1 MAKAKNNDL
10 KLSDLKKERKS
21 LDKLETYNL
30 SNGTDLHFNPVF
42 DGNKIQLLLEEFQE
56 KALYMNE
63 KGIEMD
69 DKMTIQY
76 VQFLCI
82 KYFTHLKKDIPD
94 EYTFEQQLEVMEI
107 LMFKGYYEEILNDVL
122 PVKEIQRV
130 FDKMTTFVATGQY
143 LDKIQGEVQTK
154 IQDLDLKHKDEIMN
168 AFGKFNTIE
177 NNKIDIDDT
186 TRNVKADKLVN
197 NSANVDGE

>member
-1 MAKAKNNDL
+1 MVKAKNNDL
-10 KLSDLKKERKS
+10 KLSNLKKEMKS
-21 LDKLETYNL
+21 LEKPETYNL

-42 DGNKIQLLLEEFQE
+42 DGNKIQTLLEEYQE
-56 KALYMNE
+56 KVLYMIE

-94 EYTFEQQLEVMEI
+94 TYTFEQQLEVMEI

-122 PVKEIQRV
+122 PAKEIQRV
-130 FDKMTTFVATGQY
+130 FDKLTTFVATGEY
-143 LDKIQGEVQTK
+143 LGKLQGEVQTK

-168 AFGKFNTIE
+168 AFGKFNKVE
-177 NNKIDIDDT
+177 NNVVDINDT
-186 TRNVKADKLVN
+186 ARNVKADKPVN